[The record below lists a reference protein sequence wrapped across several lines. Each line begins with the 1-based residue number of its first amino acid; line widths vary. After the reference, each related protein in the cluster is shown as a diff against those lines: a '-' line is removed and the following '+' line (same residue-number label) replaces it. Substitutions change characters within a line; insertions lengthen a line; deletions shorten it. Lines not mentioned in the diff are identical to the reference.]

1 MLSVRNLVKTY
12 KTKKADTV
20 VALNNVSIDFP
31 ETGLVFLLG
40 KSGSG
45 KSTLLNAIGGLDTF
59 DSGEIIIKG
68 KSSKDFSQSDFD
80 SYRNTFI
87 GFIFQEYNILENF
100 SVYKNLALALELQ
113 GKHPDK
119 TEINRLLEQVEMTQY
134 AKRKPNQLSGGQ
146 KQRVAIAR
154 ALVKNPEIIMADE
167 PTGALDSNTGKQV
180 MDTLKELSK
189 TKLVIIVSHDREFAE
204 IYGDRMIE
212 LKDGKILHDVTKKEI
227 EAQETASGIKIID
240 DSIVYIKK
248 GQEVSER
255 DMKAIVKIITDN
267 SQKSDTFIS
276 FDKAANNKLKEGAK
290 INDDGNKEAFLK
302 TEAEDIK
309 QKQYNPNSLK
319 LIKSRLKFADSFK
332 MGASALKN
340 KVGKL
345 IFTILLSFVAFTV
358 FGIVDAF
365 SCWNRADSVYQA
377 IEMTNQKN
385 IVMMK
390 TEQRDGWSSQTSTL
404 ATDLAALQKE
414 FPNHKIKGA
423 VSSNS
428 GSSIRVVKSEEDHS
442 EISLKETN
450 NPLKTYDVAGYV
462 YYTKPELESM
472 GFSIKGRLPDN
483 DKEVAISRFLFN
495 NLITASKDVT
505 EGKVTE
511 EMSENGTLWIRL
523 YEYNGSG
530 EYSYVKVVGVVDDK
544 TDWSKYEQMEEDE
557 LVQNQW
563 QYREVFNCSFAKLT
577 YVCES
582 QYNKLVENGGNF
594 EYVLELP
601 NDVGRIWTNGLEY
614 YKTIGRLKEEAR
626 DNYIRNNSS
635 GWWNYSANRLYTQE
649 ELLARYKD
657 QNEDGKIDNND
668 IKNDYGYPM
677 LESIGGGNY
686 SVDPF
691 PVYDESTFDLS
702 EYVDFYNGDM
712 ATLLADGLA
721 DNQILVSK
729 DSLDD
734 YYDDYQAKIKEGLV
748 VSFVSN
754 NNSDKVIKEFTIV
767 GTLKNYGNI
776 LTSTKTFDEFV
787 KPSYT
792 GYSFLLATLTGDKE
806 ADKAFINRCEIFDD
820 SGIRFTIQNSATG
833 MLEML
838 EDILDM
844 MTNVFF
850 YIAIGFAVFASLML
864 MNFISTSISYKKRE
878 IGVLRA
884 LGARG
889 SDIFG
894 IFFNESM
901 VIAMI
906 NFVLAAIATVVGCY
920 FINSAVLSG
929 MNMEIV
935 LLNVGIRQVVLIL
948 AISVAAAF
956 LASFLPTFK
965 ISRKKPIDAINNR

>member
-68 KSSKDFSQSDFD
+68 KSSKDFTQSDFD

-119 TEINRLLEQVEMTQY
+119 AEINRLLEQVEMTQY

-204 IYGDRMIE
+204 IYGDRIIE

-248 GQEVSER
+248 GQEVSEK

-267 SQKSDTFIS
+267 AQKNDTFIS
-276 FDKAANNKLKEGAK
+276 FDKAANDKLKEGAK

-385 IVMMK
+385 VVMMK
-390 TEQRDGWSSQTSTL
+390 TEQRDGWASQTSTL
-404 ATDLAALQKE
+404 ATDLDALQKE

-423 VSSNS
+423 VSSNN

-442 EISLKETN
+442 EIDLKETN

-462 YYTKPELESM
+462 HYTKAELDSM
-472 GFSIKGRLPDN
+472 GFDVKGRLPEN
-483 DKEVAISRFLFN
+483 SEEVAISRFLFN

-511 EMSENGTLWIRL
+511 EMSENGALWIRL
-523 YEYNGSG
+523 YEYDG
-530 EYSYVKVVGVVDDK
+530 ESNYSYVKVVGVVDDK

-563 QYREVFNCSFAKLT
+563 QYREIFDSSFAKLT

-582 QYNKLVENGGNF
+582 QYNKMVENGGDF
-594 EYVLELP
+594 RYVLELP
-601 NDVGRIWTNGLEY
+601 NEVGRIWTDGLGS
-614 YKTIGRLKEEAR
+614 YKTISKLKEDAKNDFIR
-626 DNYIRNNSS
+626 SHNYN
-635 GWWNYSANRLYTQE
+635 WWNHSANRLYSQE

-657 QNEDGKIDNND
+657 QNADGKIDNND
-668 IKNDYGYPM
+668 
-677 LESIGGGNY
+677 LIGGSLKDKDDDSMSYWFGA
-686 SVDPF
+686 F
-691 PVYDESTFDLS
+691 TEYDESTFDIS
-702 EYVDFYNGDM
+702 NYVKFYNGEM
-712 ATLLADGLA
+712 STLLADGLA
-721 DNQILVSK
+721 ENQILVPESNL
-729 DSLDD
+729 SN
-734 YYDDYQAKIKEGLV
+734 YYDDYQAKIAEGLV
-748 VSFVSN
+748 VSFVSD
-754 NNSDKVIKEFTIV
+754 NNSEKVIKEFTIV
-767 GTLKNYGNI
+767 GT
-776 LTSTKTFDEFV
+776 TSNGSIMVSSKTYNEFV

-792 GYSFLLATLTGDKE
+792 GYSFLLATLTGDKD
-806 ADKAFINRCEIFDD
+806 ADKAFINRCEVFDE

-838 EDILDM
+838 EEILDM

-850 YIAIGFAVFASLML
+850 YVAIGFAVFASLML

-935 LLNVGIRQVVLIL
+935 LLNVGIRQIVLIL
-948 AISVAAAF
+948 AVSVAAAF
-956 LASFLPTFK
+956 IASFLPTFK

>member
-12 KTKKADTV
+12 KTKKAESV

-68 KSSKDFSQSDFD
+68 KSSKDFTQSDFD

-100 SVYKNLALALELQ
+100 TVQKNLALALELQ
-113 GKHPDK
+113 GKKPDK
-119 TEINRLLEQVEMTQY
+119 AEIDRLLEQVEMTQY

-189 TKLVIIVSHDREFAE
+189 SKLVIIVSHDREFAE
-204 IYGDRMIE
+204 IYGDRIIE

-227 EAQETASGIKIID
+227 EAQSTASGIKIID

-248 GQEVSER
+248 GQEISEK
-255 DMKAIVKIITDN
+255 DMKAITKIITEN
-267 SQKSDTFIS
+267 SQKNDTFIS
-276 FDKAANNKLKEGAK
+276 FDKKGNEELKKGAK
-290 INDDGNKEAFLK
+290 ITDDGNKEAFLK
-302 TEAEDIK
+302 TEPEDIK
-309 QKQYNPNSLK
+309 TKNYNGKSLE
-319 LIKSRLKFADSFK
+319 LIKSRLKFSDSFK

-345 IFTILLSFVAFTV
+345 IFTVLLSFIAFTV

-377 IEMTNQKN
+377 IKMTNQKN
-385 IVMMK
+385 VVMLK
-390 TEQRDGWSSQTSTL
+390 TEQRDGWSSSTSTL
-404 ATDLAALQKE
+404 ATDLIGLQKE

-423 VSSNS
+423 VSNNYSSDLNPYL
-428 GSSIRVVKSEEDHS
+428 GSS
-442 EISLKETN
+442 EINTKDTQ
-450 NPLKTYDVAGYV
+450 NPLKRYNVSGYV
-462 YYTKPELESM
+462 HYTRAELESI
-472 GFSIKGRLPDN
+472 GFDIKGDLPQN
-483 DKEVAISRFLFN
+483 DKEIAISRFLFN
-495 NLITASKDVT
+495 NLINATKDETV
-505 EGKVTE
+505 KVTE
-511 EMSENGTLWIRL
+511 EMATNGTLTLRV
-523 YEYNGSG
+523 YGYNSNGNSADL
-530 EYSYVKVVGVVDDK
+530 KLVGVVDDK
-544 TDWSKYEQMEEDE
+544 TDWSKYEQMDEDE

-563 QYREVFNCSFAKLT
+563 QYSEIFDNSFSKLG
-577 YVCES
+577 YICES
-582 QYNKLVENGGNF
+582 KYTEMVEDGGDF
-594 EYVLELP
+594 SYMLELP
-601 NDVGRIWTNGLEY
+601 NDVGRIWADNLENFITIESL
-614 YKTIGRLKEEAR
+614 KTKDEENWHTSR
-626 DNYIRNNSS
+626 NYN
-635 GWWNYSANRLYTQE
+635 WWNYSAERLYSQE
-649 ELLARYKD
+649 ELLAEYKD
-657 QNEDGKIDNND
+657 QNADGKIDNND
-668 IKNDYGYPM
+668 LVYTDWLEFKNSNSTTYMGIFEP
-677 LESIGGGNY
+677 
-686 SVDPF
+686 
-691 PVYDESTFDLS
+691 YDATTFDLAD
-702 EYVDFYNGDM
+702 YVDYYNGDM
-712 ATLLADGLA
+712 STLLADGLA
-721 DNQILVSK
+721 DNQILVPK
-729 DSLDD
+729 QNLENYYED
-734 YYDDYQAKIKEGLV
+734 YKVKIQEGLV
-748 VSFVSN
+748 VKFVSN
-754 NNSDKVIKEFTIV
+754 SNDDKVIKEFVIV
-767 GTLKNYGNI
+767 GTLSDYSDI
-776 LTSTKTFDEFV
+776 FVSQKTYNEFI

-792 GYSFLLATLTGDKE
+792 GYSFLLASLTGDE
-806 ADKAFINRCEIFDD
+806 ASDKAFIQRCEVFDET
-820 SGIRFTIQNSATG
+820 GVRYTIQNSATS

-838 EDILDM
+838 EEILEM
-844 MTNVFF
+844 MTTVFF

-864 MNFISTSISYKKRE
+864 MNFISTSIAYKKRE

-906 NFVLAAIATVVGCY
+906 NFVLAAVTTIVGCY

-935 LLNVGIRQVVLIL
+935 LLNAGFRQVVLIF

-956 LASFLPTFK
+956 IASFIPTFK